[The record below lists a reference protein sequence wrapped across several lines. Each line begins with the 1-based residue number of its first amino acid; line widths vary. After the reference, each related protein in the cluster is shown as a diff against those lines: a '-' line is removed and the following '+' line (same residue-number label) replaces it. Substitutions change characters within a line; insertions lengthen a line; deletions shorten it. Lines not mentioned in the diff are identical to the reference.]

1 MEGEGVWI
9 SDYDPRWPDF
19 FAELR
24 GRVSRVLGAMVIA
37 IEHVGSTSVP
47 NLPAKPIIDLD
58 VVVRPEDVSE
68 ATRILEQHGYR
79 HEGNLGVEGREAF
92 RWTAKGPEHH
102 LYICPEG
109 SPAFSRHIVLRN
121 YLRKHPDVAR
131 EYAELKRKLAQ
142 QYHNDRTKYQEAKHD
157 FVEQLYRAAMKTAG
171 EDEKR

>member
-9 SDYDPRWPDF
+9 ADYDPRWPDF

-24 GRVSRVLGAMVIA
+24 DRVSCVLGEMVIA
-37 IEHVGSTSVP
+37 VEHVGSTSVP
-47 NLPAKPIIDLD
+47 SLPAKPIIDLD
-58 VVVRPEDVSE
+58 VVVRPEDVSK
-68 ATRILEQHGYR
+68 ATRILELHGYR

-121 YLRKHPDVAR
+121 YLRKHPEAAR

-142 QYHNDRTKYQEAKHD
+142 QYHNDRTKYQEAKQD

-171 EDEKR
+171 KEENR